1 MNQTKKS
8 LSELELEKEQAKV
21 KLSQALHQL
30 QRLENKQKH
39 LEKGERAKRTHRLC
53 NIGGAVESV
62 APEIKEF
69 SQREIFELMED
80 IFSKEEIKKL
90 VHHIVITHT
99 RETDITKEV
108 K

>member
-8 LSELELEKEQAKV
+8 LSKLELEKEQAKV

-62 APEIKEF
+62 APEMKEF

-80 IFSKEEIKKL
+80 IFSKEEIKKA
-90 VHHIVITHT
+90 VHHAVSTHIL
-99 RETDITKEV
+99 ETGNSKGAN
-108 K
+108 